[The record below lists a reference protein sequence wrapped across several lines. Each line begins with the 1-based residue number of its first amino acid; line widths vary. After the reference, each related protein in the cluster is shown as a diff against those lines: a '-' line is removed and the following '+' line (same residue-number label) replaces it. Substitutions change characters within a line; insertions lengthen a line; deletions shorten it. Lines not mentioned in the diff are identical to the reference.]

1 MSSNTSAINT
11 SVAAH
16 KYLKR
21 NGGMILQFTSSSY
34 TRGRAFY
41 SLYSSSK
48 AAVVNFIQAIAEEWA
63 VDGVNINCINP
74 QRTKTPMRI
83 KNFGLEDEKTLLK
96 SKDVAITA
104 LSILSENVTGEVIDI
119 KLDLV

>member
-1 MSSNTSAINT
+1 
-11 SVAAH
+11 
-16 KYLKR
+16 
-21 NGGMILQFTSSSY
+21 MILQFTSSSY